1 MNDSHIERLFSGCAM
16 LDPPQRL
23 VVPTRHFSSTLL
35 ILCNAHA
42 DGNSHGAPTVESGRE
57 RDGDGDKIWGQPNGR
72 FLTAE
77 AANGRF

>member
-1 MNDSHIERLFSGCAM
+1 MIDTLKGYFQAVLCWTPPAASGSHKA
-16 LDPPQRL
+16 
-23 VVPTRHFSSTLL
+23 HFSSTLL
-35 ILCNAHA
+35 IVCNAYA

-57 RDGDGDKIWGQPNGR
+57 RDGDGGDKSRGQPNGR